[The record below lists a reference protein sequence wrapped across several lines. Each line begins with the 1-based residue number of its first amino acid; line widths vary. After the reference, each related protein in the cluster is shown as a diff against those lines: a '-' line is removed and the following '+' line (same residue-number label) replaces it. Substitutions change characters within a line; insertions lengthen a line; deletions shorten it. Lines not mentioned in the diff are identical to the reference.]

1 MNAFVIDDEPL
12 CLEDIVWQLSRY
24 SDIELKGSYGDP
36 LEASEAICALR
47 PDVVFLDIDM
57 PKMNGFELAQEIQ
70 AQSTGTIVIFVTA
83 YKKYALEAYNAYPLD
98 FLVKPVSKTRL
109 DETIEHLRRQYRLL
123 HPTIEKQSG
132 FRIKCFGS
140 FEIITDSDARF
151 PTRRVK
157 ELLLYLISRRG
168 VAATREE
175 MLDALFDR
183 SNDRNSVN
191 NLYVTLS
198 RLRVLLNCWDGGQSR
213 IRLTSDNALLI
224 APGVCDYIDFITF
237 ARQHAS
243 ISRESAGDAARL
255 LKECAA
261 PFLVNEPYEWCV
273 DNGEEVE
280 TEYER
285 IALELGD
292 CYIAE
297 NRLEEAAS
305 VLTALLARN
314 PLSTDGYASL
324 LRIFMK
330 TGDRASFATRYREYA
345 RMLKNEFSLKP
356 EAVFR
361 DFYATLKQ

>member
-12 CLEDIVWQLSRY
+12 CLEDLAWQLSRY
-24 SDIELKGSYGDP
+24 SDIKIIGSYADP
-36 LEASEAICALR
+36 LEAREAICALH

-57 PKMNGFELAQEIQ
+57 PKLNGFELAQEIQ
-70 AQSTGTIVIFVTA
+70 TLCASTVIIFITA

-123 HPTIEKQSG
+123 HPAIEKQSD
-132 FRIKCFGS
+132 FKIKCFGT
-140 FEIITDSDARF
+140 FEVKTESDARF

-157 ELLLYLISRRG
+157 ELLLYLIARRG
-168 VAATREE
+168 AAATREE

-183 SNDRNSVN
+183 SNDRNTVN

-198 RLRVLLNCWDGGQSR
+198 RLRVLLNCWDGGQTR

-243 ISRESAGDAARL
+243 ISRGSAEHAARL
-255 LKECAA
+255 LKECTE
-261 PFLVNEPYEWCV
+261 PFLLNEPYEWCI
-273 DNGEEVE
+273 DNSEEAE

-285 IALELGD
+285 IALELSD

-297 NRLEEAAS
+297 NRLEEANS

-324 LRIFMK
+324 LRLFIK
-330 TGDRASFATRYREYA
+330 TGDRASFAARYREYA
-345 RMLKNEFSLKP
+345 RMLKNEFGLKP
-356 EAVFR
+356 EAAFR
-361 DFYATLKQ
+361 DFYATLK